1 MGLNMGMVVLEP
13 LIQLATTISR
23 NGLYSLVWKFLSVD
37 GFCPSTSSDLTTKK
51 CDLGCNKVDTIQI
64 WWLVDETLCFFL
76 ASPNWWF
83 RRRYTT
89 QTYEFKL
96 AKMVVGPPEQDETA
110 VTLDP
115 AWNTF
120 NSKTLS
126 NSLVS
131 FSSLEELRV
140 MSQLLLIPLFHWQF
154 SGNLGESHLF
164 LKVIF
169 TWCQKYKLEVMLNSS
184 SWIPQIDGTT
194 MVPNFFT
201 IFWLCLREMGA
212 PTMMVHHPYCMNQNM
227 DYFKLFPP
235 KNAPCLACVNKKTH
249 LSDLSLQF
257 RGLKPS

>member
-1 MGLNMGMVVLEP
+1 MRFRLQQSGYNPDMMV
-13 LIQLATTISR
+13 
-23 NGLYSLVWKFLSVD
+23 G
-37 GFCPSTSSDLTTKK
+37 
-51 CDLGCNKVDTIQI
+51 
-64 WWLVDETLCFFL
+64 WWNTVFFL
-76 ASPNWWF
+76 ASQNWWF

-120 NSKTLS
+120 NAKTLS

-235 KNAPCLACVNKKTH
+235 KNAPCLACVNKKH
-249 LSDLSLQF
+249 IFPIFPYNSVVSNH
-257 RGLKPS
+257 LKPPFTWS